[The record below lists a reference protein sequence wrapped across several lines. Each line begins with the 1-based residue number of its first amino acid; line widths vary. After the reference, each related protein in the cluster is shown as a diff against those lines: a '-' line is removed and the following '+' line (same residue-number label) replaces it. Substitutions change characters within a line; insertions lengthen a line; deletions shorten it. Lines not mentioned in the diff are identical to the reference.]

1 MNRLTN
7 ALFWGCFLIALAVC
21 CLKDKAIELFVV
33 MCFYALIAVCSAWC
47 WVTGLNHEPERA
59 IVADIEVIVKVLPKG
74 RKGRPCAT
82 YKQSWAVGTTKGQIE
97 SFAVN
102 K

>member
-47 WVTGLNHEPERA
+47 WVTEK
-59 IVADIEVIVKVLPKG
+59 VK
-74 RKGRPCAT
+74 RNEIQT
-82 YKQSWAVGTTKGQIE
+82 
-97 SFAVN
+97 
-102 K
+102 